1 MTEFNAL
8 ACECVRKQHIIS
20 SRKIIEGG
28 GGWEQVSICSAPKN
42 KARAITS
49 FLPISMTMLYLS
61 TRIGEREDLR
71 RRNSCADIG
80 RYC

>member
-8 ACECVRKQHIIS
+8 ACECVQKQHIIS
-20 SRKIIEGG
+20 SQKIIEG

-42 KARAITS
+42 KARAITY

-61 TRIGEREDLR
+61 TRIGEREHLW
-71 RRNSCADIG
+71 RRNSSADIG

>member
-1 MTEFNAL
+1 MTKFNAL
-8 ACECVRKQHIIS
+8 VCECVSNILLVVEKSLR
-20 SRKIIEGG
+20 G

-42 KARAITS
+42 KARVFTY